1 MANEGISLRAGRAD
15 QNVVRGA
22 QQKAQREAQA
32 AKRSAE
38 RLSKT
43 TDAFT
48 KNFQAGLQAGML
60 AKAARKKEEQGYENT
75 IKQNSDALLKN
86 GYSLGEEYYNQ
97 AKSQVQDI
105 RARYT
110 AAKKDGNE
118 DEADKI
124 LLELNLLSD
133 TIAGQKSGIQTNTE
147 VINEYIEEGNLETN
161 FSPKQKEI
169 VSMFTES
176 NAVLDKETNS
186 FKYKNT
192 NYNANDK
199 SKGPEFYTLED
210 FDNNVPITDNVTIEK
225 YIKDEVSLVEEG
237 MKFMRGEGDGFDMD
251 LRTYQNEK
259 LINENNIQGL
269 MTNEDIFQGA
279 SFTDALSSNPEI
291 QQLLTGNFKDKNDDG
306 KITWK
311 DFAETE
317 AEGLQKL
324 KEAIVF
330 TDNENYNFDLSKK
343 LLANFMSLRQQ
354 SLFNKK
360 LKTDED
366 NKPLLPKPG
375 ETKDEFIQ
383 RGGSVGYLNSIGG
396 GIKDGDIVYAPVDT
410 FKSGLST
417 TTTSTTSP
425 PPTSS
430 EIDKF

>member
-1 MANEGISLRAGRAD
+1 MANGISLRAGQAD
-15 QNVVRGA
+15 QNVVKGA
-22 QQKAQREAQA
+22 QQKALQEAQA

-60 AKAARKKEEQGYENT
+60 AKAAKKKEEEGYENT
-75 IKQNSDALLKN
+75 IKQNSDALLKS

-110 AAKKDGNE
+110 AAKKEGNE

-133 TIAGQKSGIQTNTE
+133 TIANQKSGIQTNTE
-147 VINEYIEEGNLETN
+147 IINEYIEEGNLETN

-192 NYNANDK
+192 NYDPNDK

-210 FDNNVPITDNVTIEK
+210 FDKNVPITDNVTIEK

-279 SFTDALSSNPEI
+279 SFVDSLSNNPEI

-360 LKTDED
+360 LKIDPET
-366 NKPLLPKPG
+366 NKPLLPNPG
-375 ETKDEFIQ
+375 EREDDFVK
-383 RGGSVGYLNSIGG
+383 RGGSVGYLLSLGAV
-396 GIKDGDIVYAPVDT
+396 IKDGIIVYDPSTT
-410 FKSGLST
+410 FKAIPGASASSQT
-417 TTTSTTSP
+417 TTKP
-425 PPTSS
+425 PADSN
-430 EIDKF
+430 IV